1 MTAAAGA
8 PPDDPTPWYRRPMTW
23 TWAATGAVL
32 VLYTVLAWQRRWMS
46 DDGLLV
52 LRTVRQILAGNGP
65 VFNVDERVEAST
77 SPLWTWL
84 LAGVGTI
91 PGPPLE
97 WVAVST
103 GLLCAVGGL
112 FFGLDGARRLYSG
125 PVAPAGALIVCALPP
140 FRDFATSGLET
151 GLVFLWLG
159 LSWWLLVRG
168 KTPIATS
175 IVLGLGPLVRPD
187 LALFSVIGF
196 IALVLL
202 LRPRWLAALGWL
214 GAGIAIPL
222 AYQAFRMGYYGLLTP
237 NTALAKEAANSDWP
251 RGFAYLTDLISPYV
265 LWIPLLLLVIA
276 AILTRRSR
284 ILLLTPL
291 AGALLLALYVVRVG
305 GDFMHGRMLL
315 PALFVLLLPVMAIP
329 LTQKT
334 IALAAGVAAWAV
346 VAGGWLRVPYENAHQ
361 AVSVTDERGYWS
373 WATGHEHPVLATDY
387 LGQDV
392 TRRAVEAVEG
402 TKQPAVVVYSY
413 GDVKK
418 WFRFPT
424 TRPYVTMAADSM
436 GAISNV
442 VSPDVRIHDGYGLAS
457 DLAAHSSAI
466 PNGRPGHSKW
476 LVGAWEVAEAGYGDY
491 ATDGE
496 IRMFQPTEID
506 AARQALRCPDVREVL
521 ASTREPLTWSRF
533 IDNFTGAPHRTEIR
547 FARDPLA
554 AASCAPAK

>member
-1 MTAAAGA
+1 MTAAAGV
-8 PPDDPTPWYRRPMTW
+8 PPDDPIPWYRRPMTW
-23 TWAATGAVL
+23 TWAATAAVL
-32 VLYTVLAWQRRWMS
+32 VVYTVLAWQRRWMS

-97 WVAVST
+97 WVAVIT

-112 FFGLDGARRLYSG
+112 FFGLDGARRLYAG

-168 KTPIATS
+168 RTPIATS

-222 AYQAFRMGYYGLLTP
+222 AYQVFRMGYYGLLTP

-346 VAGGWLRVPYENAHQ
+346 VAGGWLRVPYENTHQ

-442 VSPDVRIHDGYGLAS
+442 VSLDVRIHDGYGLAS

-506 AARQALRCPDVREVL
+506 AARQALRCPEVREVL
-521 ASTREPLTWSRF
+521 ASTREPLTLSRF
-533 IDNFTGAPHRTEIR
+533 IDNFTSAPHRTEIR
-547 FARDPLA
+547 FPRDPLA